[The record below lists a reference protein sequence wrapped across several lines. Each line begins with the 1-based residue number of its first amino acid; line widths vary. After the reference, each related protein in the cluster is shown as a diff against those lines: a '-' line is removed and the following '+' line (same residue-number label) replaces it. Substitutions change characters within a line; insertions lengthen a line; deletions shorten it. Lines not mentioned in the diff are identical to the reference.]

1 MKLQG
6 FFTFQIFWG
15 LHFSFVLFSVH
26 FYKQVLLPGGTVIL
40 FVPSY
45 VACLWIEELE
55 NAGLV
60 NQCPGMS
67 SV

>member
-1 MKLQG
+1 MNVK
-6 FFTFQIFWG
+6 TAT
-15 LHFSFVLFSVH
+15 
-26 FYKQVLLPGGTVIL
+26 YKQVLLPVGTVIL

-60 NQCPGMS
+60 NQYPGMS
-67 SV
+67 SFEAIK